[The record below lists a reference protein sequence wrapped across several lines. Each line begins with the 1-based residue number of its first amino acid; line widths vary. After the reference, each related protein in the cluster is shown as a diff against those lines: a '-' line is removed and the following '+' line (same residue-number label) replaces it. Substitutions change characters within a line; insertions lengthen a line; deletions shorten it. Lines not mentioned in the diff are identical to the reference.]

1 MPLKKTL
8 LVVPF
13 LLCLTVCRPQETP
26 NFGVDRWSG
35 KLLDGTAIRFADTK
49 APHLVINF
57 YSPTCEPCIQEIPAL
72 ELLSEEAK
80 RRNIPMYMA
89 LEGNPISHG
98 LNLPAGAA
106 AEDVFDAIRN
116 RMLED
121 IQKYSIRIPVLI
133 MDPEFKIDP
142 RAGTVTGTP
151 ETLVFSMNPMM
162 LRYNFIGPISVS
174 NNPERITRESRYQ
187 FALEKL

>member
-8 LVVPF
+8 LLVPF
-13 LLCLTVCRPQETP
+13 LLGLAVCRPQEAP
-26 NFGVDRWSG
+26 NFGVDRWAG
-35 KLLDGTAIRFADTK
+35 RLLDGTAVRFADTK
-49 APHLVINF
+49 AAHLVINF

-89 LEGNPISHG
+89 LEGNPASHG
-98 LNLPAGAA
+98 LNLPAGASM
-106 AEDVFDAIRN
+106 EDSFDAIRN

-121 IQKYSIRIPVLI
+121 IQKYSIRLPVLI

-142 RAGTVTGTP
+142 RNGTVTGTP

-174 NNPERITRESRYQ
+174 NKADRILRESRYQ
-187 FALEKL
+187 FVLEKL